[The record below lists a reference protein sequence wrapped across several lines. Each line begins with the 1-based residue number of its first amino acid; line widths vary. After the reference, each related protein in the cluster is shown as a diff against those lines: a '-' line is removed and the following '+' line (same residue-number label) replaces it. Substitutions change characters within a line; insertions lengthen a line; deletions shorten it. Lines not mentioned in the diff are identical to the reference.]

1 MLIRALTPEDSA
13 AFRELRL
20 LGLQLHPEAFGSSYE
35 EESQQDVAV
44 VRAMFEERQAKP
56 GNVTLG
62 AFVEGQLVGMMSL
75 SHRGR
80 QKTGHQALIWG
91 VLVHPEWRGQG
102 IAQALMGELIQVARR
117 VPVIEQ
123 LELAVATSNAAA
135 IRLYQSFGFHSW
147 GEEKRAI
154 KLDDHY
160 VDEYHM
166 VLFLSQSVTH
176 GI

>member
-1 MLIRALTPEDSA
+1 MLIRALTGEDSE

-35 EESQQDVAV
+35 EESQQDVAA
-44 VRAMFEERQAKP
+44 VRAMLVERQARP

-62 AFVEGQLVGMMSL
+62 AFVEGQLVGMVSL

-91 VLVHPEWRGQG
+91 VLVHPGWRGRG
-102 IAQALMGELIQVARR
+102 IAQALMQGIIETARR
-117 VPVIEQ
+117 VPGVEQ
-123 LELAVATSNAAA
+123 LELAVATDNAAA
-135 IRLYQSFGFHSW
+135 LRLYQNCGFQTW
-147 GEEKRAI
+147 GEEKKAI
-154 KLDDHY
+154 KLKDRY

-166 VLFLSQSVTH
+166 VLYL
-176 GI
+176 